1 MTWLIIVH
9 LKNGD
14 YRDWFLQAS
23 FADQLEA
30 IAYHKDL
37 IKTKIYSIVILA
49 SGNPPPE
56 PQEAQKQKAARPSA
70 PARKGRAKRSCA

>member
-1 MTWLIIVH
+1 MKWLIIVH
-9 LKNGD
+9 LKDGD
-14 YRDWFLQAS
+14 YRDWFLKAS
-23 FADQLEA
+23 FASETEA

-37 IKTKIYSIVILA
+37 IKTKIYSTVILA

-56 PQEAQKQKAARPSA
+56 PQEAEKQKAKAPSA